1 MYRAIQQLIS
11 GLFVQKWSTDGQ
23 PLNVLQ
29 HTVKFIEEL
38 YWGDTS
44 KQLRQQAPD
53 VAKEIK
59 YFLHK
64 KKILLQDNTT
74 TPNCSKN
81 QLRPNTLHVGLH
93 PLEEIPLCLKFK
105 TRWWLL
111 LFEVFSYFHHVGRRE
126 IKWYPLQQKYAII
139 KTHVYTWIAVHTKT
153 FNSED
158 HQLLHYTCQ

>member
-1 MYRAIQQLIS
+1 MIHRWTTFECSAAYGKVHWR
-11 GLFVQKWSTDGQ
+11 V
-23 PLNVLQ
+23 VLRRYIK
-29 HTVKFIEEL
+29 TVKT
-38 YWGDTS
+38 TS
-44 KQLRQQAPD
+44 PD

-64 KKILLQDNTT
+64 KKILLQDNKPHPTAARI
-74 TPNCSKN
+74 NYG
-81 QLRPNTLHVGLH
+81 PNTLHVGLH

-139 KTHVYTWIAVHTKT
+139 KTHVYTWIAVRTKT